1 MDIQK
6 YSAIYQEIK
15 LLQPQDTLK
24 LIMEADN
31 EEVKRFWR
39 VIGNFLLQEKQK
51 TVIGRDLF

>member
-15 LLQPQDTLK
+15 LLQPEDALQ
-24 LIMEADN
+24 LILETNDEKA
-31 EEVKRFWR
+31 KRFWN

-51 TVIGRDLF
+51 TVIERELF

>member
-31 EEVKRFWR
+31 EEVKRFWS